1 MKRRTFLSAL
11 SGIMVGPALLRLARA
26 EPSKPPARLL
36 ILFKPC
42 GTVPE
47 AYHPSM
53 SGGRLWLSPILAPLE
68 SVREEMTVVGG
79 LDNLKKP
86 NTPGQD
92 HGNGMVTF
100 MTGGETTTDPAF
112 LAVIAE
118 RMSIDQ
124 IFARDRAFS
133 GDSVFKSIQLAADIR
148 SDREEVFTR
157 VLSYAGRAAPLPPE
171 HRPDVAFAQLFGELL
186 PGGASRENVDAAMR
200 KRRRRE
206 SVLDFVAGSLTQLAR
221 EVPPTNARSSTRTS
235 SRCASWS
242 AASTAPPRASAPA
255 SPKRSATRSIAPT
268 RHSPTLTTRSS
279 AVPSSRSSAPPS
291 RAISPASP
299 LSSGPAATRTSASIE
314 PSPASNR

>member
-26 EPSKPPARLL
+26 EQSKPPARLL

-100 MTGGETTTDPAF
+100 MTGGETTTYPAF

-148 SDREEVFTR
+148 SRLGAHALR
-157 VLSYAGRAAPLPPE
+157 VVGRPDMQVTKVALAPGAAGFAMHRAALQ
-171 HRPDVAFAQLFGELL
+171 RDDVQVLVIGE
-186 PGGASRENVDAAMR
+186 
-200 KRRRRE
+200 
-206 SVLDFVAGSLTQLAR
+206 AR
-221 EVPPTNARSSTRTS
+221 EWETVEYVDDAVAAGQEKALVIIGHIPSEQAGMEECARWLKGFVTEVP
-235 SRCASWS
+235 
-242 AASTAPPRASAPA
+242 
-255 SPKRSATRSIAPT
+255 
-268 RHSPTLTTRSS
+268 
-279 AVPSSRSSAPPS
+279 VEFV
-291 RAISPASP
+291 
-299 LSSGPAATRTSASIE
+299 PAADPFWESK
-314 PSPASNR
+314 